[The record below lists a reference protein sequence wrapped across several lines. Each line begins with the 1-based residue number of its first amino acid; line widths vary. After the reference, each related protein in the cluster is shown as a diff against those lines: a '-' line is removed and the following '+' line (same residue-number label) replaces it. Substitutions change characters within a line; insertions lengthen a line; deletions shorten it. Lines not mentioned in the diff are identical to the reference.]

1 MRYSVLFFLLTIIF
15 SCKTQKNNKHCFLK
29 KNKTEQTENTLKAI
43 IIDSSSDTTKKES
56 ASDAFKILDAK
67 IIGNYLHLNISYSGG
82 CEKHSFK
89 IIGDL
94 LLSKSLPPIRSVKL
108 IHYGNN
114 DACKKL
120 IIENLVIDIIDL
132 AYKQE
137 EGSEIYLS
145 LKGWNEKISYIFK
158 KNNE

>member
-29 KNKTEQTENTLKAI
+29 KKKTEQTENTLKAI
-43 IIDSSSDTTKKES
+43 IIDSSSDTTKKERT
-56 ASDAFKILDAK
+56 SDAFKILDAK
-67 IIGNYLHLNISYSGG
+67 ISKNQLLLNVSYSGG

-89 IIGDL
+89 INGDL
-94 LLSKSLPPIRSVKL
+94 QLSKSLPPIRSVNL

-120 IIENLVIDIIDL
+120 IIENLVIDISDL
-132 AYKQE
+132 AYKKE
-137 EGSEIYLS
+137 DGSEIYLS
-145 LKGWNEKISYIFK
+145 INGWTEKIHYVFK
-158 KNNE
+158 KNKK

>member
-15 SCKTQKNNKHCFLK
+15 SCKTPKNNKDCFLK
-29 KNKTEQTENTLKAI
+29 KKKTEQTENTLKAI

-56 ASDAFKILDAK
+56 TSDAFKILDAK

-94 LLSKSLPPIRSVKL
+94 LLSKSLPPIRSVEL
-108 IHYGNN
+108 FHFGNG

-120 IIENLVIDIIDL
+120 IIEELIIDLREL